1 MDGYNYDNNNN
12 YMNQAG
18 PAPDLQGY
26 QHQPVRC
33 PGKEI
38 TGLVFGINALVWG
51 ILGTMFSWIP
61 FYGMIFSVIWGGMGI
76 GCGIVAIMMHK
87 QVHEIA
93 EEITNK
99 VETGK
104 KLAVP
109 GIIIGAIGIAISVI
123 VIICMIIFVGVA
135 GFAAFTQNRP

>member
-1 MDGYNYDNNNN
+1 MDGYNYNNNG
-12 YMNQAG
+12 YVNQAG
-18 PAPDLQGY
+18 PAQDLQGY

-51 ILGTMFSWIP
+51 ILGTLFSWIP

-76 GCGIVAIMMHK
+76 GCGIVAIIMHK
-87 QVHEIA
+87 QVHEVA

-104 KLAVP
+104 KLAIP
-109 GIIIGAIGIAISVI
+109 GIVIDAIGIVISVI
-123 VIICMIIFVGVA
+123 VIIFMVAILGVSA
-135 GFAAFTQNRP
+135 FAAASQYRP